1 MEDHEWQ
8 QAAQALTPGM
18 LQVAMGLLRHQADA
32 EDAVQQALVNVWE
45 KRRRIAPEKFRAY
58 MMRTVI
64 NECRNI
70 QRRRLRV
77 TPMAEMPLTIAPEN
91 RGLTEL
97 MNAINALPDSLR
109 LPLWLKYLED
119 FSEKEAAAAL
129 RIPVTTLRSRLHRAR
144 KILRKNFDWE
154 VML

>member
-1 MEDHEWQ
+1 MEDHEWLK
-8 QAAQALTPGM
+8 AAKALSPGM
-18 LQVAMGLLRHQADA
+18 LQVAMGLLRNQADA
-32 EDAVQQALVNVWE
+32 EDAGQQALVNVWE

-77 TPMAEMPLTIAPEN
+77 SPVAEMPLTIAPEN

-97 MNAINALPDSLR
+97 IDAINALPDSLR

-144 KILRKNFDWE
+144 KLLRKNIDWE